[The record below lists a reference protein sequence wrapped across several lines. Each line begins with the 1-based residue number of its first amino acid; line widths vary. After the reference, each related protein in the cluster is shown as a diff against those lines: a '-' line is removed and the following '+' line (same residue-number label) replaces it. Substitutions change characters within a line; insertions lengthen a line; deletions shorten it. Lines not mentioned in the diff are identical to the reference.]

1 MPDLKKIIINYFFKI
16 FFKGKET
23 YKMNQILQPK
33 PMIKVLSQTKT
44 ETLSLSSNMS
54 AESDFSE
61 IERP

>member
-1 MPDLKKIIINYFFKI
+1 
-16 FFKGKET
+16 
-23 YKMNQILQPK
+23 MNQILQPK